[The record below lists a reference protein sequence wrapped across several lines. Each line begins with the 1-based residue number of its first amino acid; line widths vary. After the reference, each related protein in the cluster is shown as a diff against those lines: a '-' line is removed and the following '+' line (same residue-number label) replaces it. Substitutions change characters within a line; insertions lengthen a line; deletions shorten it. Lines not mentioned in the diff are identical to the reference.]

1 MVTDIR
7 ESIEK
12 VFFMEGSQV
21 VKDALIFDRRALL
34 GSSLPVSLRAM
45 TSLNQLMEGSKQALE
60 IIQMLNEMDVVDGT
74 SNRCASC

>member
-12 VFFMEGSQV
+12 VFFMEGSEV

>member
-12 VFFMEGSQV
+12 VFFMEGSEV
-21 VKDALIFDRRALL
+21 VKDGLIFDGRALI
-34 GSSLPVSLRAM
+34 GSFPPVSLRAM
-45 TSLNQLMEGSKQALE
+45 TSLNQLIEGSNQVLE
-60 IIQMLNEMDVVDGT
+60 IQMLNEMDVVDGT